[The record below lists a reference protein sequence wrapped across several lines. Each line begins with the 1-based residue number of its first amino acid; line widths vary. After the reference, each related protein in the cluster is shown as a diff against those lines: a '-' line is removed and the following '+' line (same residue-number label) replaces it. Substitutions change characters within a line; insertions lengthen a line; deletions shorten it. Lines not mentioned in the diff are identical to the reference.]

1 MNASLAMF
9 AGRLSVLMMAALA
22 AASPAA
28 AQTANGGGQRE
39 GVTVHG
45 HWIIDVRNPDG
56 SLASHVEFDNDLLQF
71 GAGIGGHNALAA
83 IMGRSRS
90 VGLWQIRLIGPPPPP
105 GVIAASGGPCASGGF
120 PAQCYIVEPANTFT
134 ATYTFSNLV
143 VDVPQVSTPFGPRF
157 GPRLELSGT
166 ATAANST
173 VPIYSVQTFLTGCA
187 NTDSSAA
194 CSAATAATTGAWFFT
209 GTTLPS
215 PIALTTGQLIQV
227 KVILAFT

>member
-1 MNASLAMF
+1 MKVRLA
-9 AGRLSVLMMAALA
+9 VLTGPLAIALMTALA
-22 AASPAA
+22 GLSPAA
-28 AQTANGGGQRE
+28 AQSANGGGQRE

-45 HWIIDVRNPDG
+45 HWIIDVRNADG
-56 SLASHVEFDNDLLQF
+56 SVASHVEFDNDLLQF

-83 IMGRSRS
+83 IMGRTRS

-143 VDVPQVSTPFGPRF
+143 VDVPQVSTPFGARF

-166 ATAANST
+166 ATAANS

-209 GTTLPS
+209 GATLAS
-215 PIALTTGQLIQV
+215 PITLTAGQLIQV

>member
-1 MNASLAMF
+1 MKVPLAVRTAPLALALVM
-9 AGRLSVLMMAALA
+9 ALA
-22 AASPAA
+22 AVPPAA
-28 AQTANGGGQRE
+28 AQDANGGGQRE

-83 IMGRSRS
+83 IMGRTRS

-105 GVIAASGGPCASGGF
+105 GVIAASGGPCASGGISS
-120 PAQCYIVEPANTFT
+120 QCYIVEPASGFT
-134 ATYTFSNLV
+134 ATYAFSNLV
-143 VDVPQVSTPFGPRF
+143 VDVPQVSTPFGLRF

-187 NTDSSAA
+187 DSVSSTS
-194 CSAATAATTGAWFFT
+194 CSANSGATSGWFFT
-209 GTTLPS
+209 GTSLPS